1 MTETTSGRIFTSEEN
16 DISWGNDPLNYLV
29 RVFIAFLQ
37 TIWEEAPRGSFHWTP
52 YAEDTEIVIT
62 EENPVHTETM
72 EKRPTLVVS
81 LGPTRFN
88 GTTLDDLSG
97 VNLHNSGESHTDL
110 MPTNVTI
117 HSISRVPSEAR
128 FLAWQNARMIW
139 SMRKLFIAEK
149 GIQDCGRRNEI
160 GPVTPAG
167 ALVVGDTEAEW
178 SSCAVTVP
186 VYLQWSDLVTPLKY
200 EVNGHQIHKLEH
212 IQMGFRGRMKAVSAS
227 LGLSPS
233 GNDSNMQR
241 WSASAEDRISTVC
254 TESSLRP
261 PMINGRVIQTGASVP
276 VFQRTKVK

>member
-1 MTETTSGRIFTSEEN
+1 MSETTSGRIFTSEEN

-37 TIWEEAPRGSFHWTP
+37 TIWESAPRGAFHWTP

-72 EKRPTLVVS
+72 EKRPTLIVS

-97 VNLHNSGESHTDL
+97 LNLHNSAEKHTDL

-117 HSISRVPSEAR
+117 FCVSRVPSEAR

-160 GPVTPAG
+160 GSVTPAG
-167 ALVVGDTEAEW
+167 TLVVGDTEAEW
-178 SSCAVTVP
+178 SACSVTVP
-186 VYLQWSDLVTPLKY
+186 VYMQWSDLVTPLKY
-200 EVNGHQIHKLEH
+200 EVDGHQIYKLEH
-212 IQMGFRGRMKAVSAS
+212 IKLAFRGRMKEVSAS
-227 LGLSPS
+227 LGLPQS

-241 WSASAEDRISTVC
+241 WSAGTEDRVPTVC
-254 TESSLRP
+254 TGGSLRP
-261 PMINGRVIQTGASVP
+261 PMINGRVIQ
-276 VFQRTKVK
+276 QTKVK